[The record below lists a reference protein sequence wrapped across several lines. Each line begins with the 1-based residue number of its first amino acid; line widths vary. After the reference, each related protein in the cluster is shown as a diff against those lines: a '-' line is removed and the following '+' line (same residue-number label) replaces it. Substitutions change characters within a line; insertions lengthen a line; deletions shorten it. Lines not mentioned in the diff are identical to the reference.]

1 MLQSGFC
8 LIFPS
13 AKRISRFKTT
23 KYIIFFLKN
32 ILHFTFTSFT
42 EASKMEYFSTFTKQ
56 TNPLILS
63 RFVLFRS
70 ESYDEFHK

>member
-42 EASKMEYFSTFTKQ
+42 DASKMEYISTSTKQ
-56 TNPLILS
+56 TNPLMLS
-63 RFVLFRS
+63 RFALFLS
-70 ESYDEFHK
+70 GNYDGLRK